1 MEGVIPSIRCGK
13 LLIGIGG
20 GLALSHM
27 ASKLLLP
34 YGGVFVCSPDLMAS
48 L

>member
-1 MEGVIPSIRCGK
+1 MGGVSPSIRCGK
-13 LLIGIGG
+13 LLIGVGG

-27 ASKLLLP
+27 ASKATTSIL
-34 YGGVFVCSPDLMAS
+34 GCSVCSPDLMAS

>member
-13 LLIGIGG
+13 LLIDIGG

-27 ASKLLLP
+27 ASKATTSIL
-34 YGGVFVCSPDLMAS
+34 GCSVCSPDLMAS